1 MKKLDHTVKDNLLE
15 SEKMKVFLNGQKMIQ
30 RLENLIRESWKSN
43 IQIKGSL
50 EKENKENKG

>member
-1 MKKLDHTVKDNLLE
+1 VKKLDHTVKDNLLE